1 MPQFDIK
8 TIRAGSCAN
17 DGSVLETESELEKFS
32 TKIQKYFP
40 IHFTY
45 SESCVLSKVNCKQKR
60 MSQKL
65 KKTHTIFL
73 LHDPRIRKYIYK

>member
-45 SESCVLSKVNCKQKR
+45 SESCVLSKVNCN
-60 MSQKL
+60 
-65 KKTHTIFL
+65 
-73 LHDPRIRKYIYK
+73 